1 MTATESTKD
10 LISKHKVLTGF
21 NRFIYFALIAVTINI
36 ADSLLGPY
44 KDYQA
49 VYILSITA
57 LILIVSLV
65 LNKKNY
71 FLAAKIITAIT
82 FNVIFL
88 LITLHIG
95 NKGGTYLYYF
105 PFMLAYIYLFR
116 TEKNKKVVRVFSI
129 VSISF
134 LVFSLI
140 IATDNP
146 PTLKMS
152 EAKIKQI
159 FFLSFFISF
168 SLTVYFFILIY
179 NYQEK
184 LYGRILDLEKISK
197 RQQLRSILET
207 QETSIQNIVD
217 ELRNN
222 VNQTLAASKFFL
234 EEAREGGDNRVLVS
248 KSHGL
253 TNDAMKALTML
264 CIKMYPT
271 VITDV
276 GFIDGIRE
284 YIIELKKINNI
295 QVNFEYNDPG
305 IEQIDDKDKLSIF
318 RIIQDYLIIVL
329 NNPGTTQV
337 KIEVH
342 YQATS
347 ITITL
352 SQNDPDFNF
361 MKTGS
366 TANLTSFNNRIT
378 YFHGVLRQ
386 KKEGPFETSVVELS
400 LN

>member
-1 MTATESTKD
+1 MTPTESTRD

-21 NRFIYFALIAVTINI
+21 NRFIYFALAAIAINI
-36 ADSLLGPY
+36 VNSLYGPY
-44 KDYQA
+44 KDYKA
-49 VYILSITA
+49 VYIL
-57 LILIVSLV
+57 LIAAFFLIISL
-65 LNKKNY
+65 LLYKNNY
-71 FLAAKIITAIT
+71 SLAAKIISAIT
-82 FNVIFL
+82 FNVVFL
-88 LITLHIG
+88 LITMHIG
-95 NKGGTYLYYF
+95 YKGGAYLYYF

-116 TEKNKKVVRVFSI
+116 TVSNKKYVHAFSI
-129 VSISF
+129 VSIGF
-134 LVFSLI
+134 LIFTLMAAPNEPPVFKVPE
-140 IATDNP
+140 T
-146 PTLKMS
+146 KM
-152 EAKIKQI
+152 KQI
-159 FFLSFFISF
+159 FYLTFFISF

-179 NYQEK
+179 SYQEK
-184 LYGRILDLEKISK
+184 LYSRILDLEKISK
-197 RQQLRSILET
+197 RHQLRSIIET

-234 EEAREGGDNRVLVS
+234 EEASEGGDNRVLVS

-253 TNDAMKALTML
+253 TDDAMKALTML

-276 GFIDGIRE
+276 GFIEGIRQ

-305 IEQIDDKDKLSIF
+305 IEEIDDKDKLSIF

-337 KIEVH
+337 NIEV
-342 YQATS
+342 YYRATS

-366 TANLTSFNNRIT
+366 TANLSSFNNRIT

-386 KKEGPFETSVVELS
+386 KKEGSFETSIVELS